1 MKTNSSFVFT
11 AALWAAMLCSIAP
24 CASAFVHEVTAGGAP
39 YFWNLADTGDSHID
53 GSNRVIFM
61 LNSSG
66 SADIGDGSDLDAVRD
81 GLDEWSGLAASDFQ
95 YVDGGTT
102 ASSGFN
108 GSDGQNTFF
117 WAEGGGIPDSQLG
130 VANITFNPSTGR
142 IIDCDIRLN
151 GEDWTWVTNGNP
163 GSGEAD
169 AASVATHELGH
180 AAGLGHVPSLGST
193 MYPYSGVG
201 DATLSTDDIAG
212 VSTIYPS
219 GSNNFGAISGTI
231 SLGGSGAFGAHI
243 VALDST
249 GAVRSTA
256 ISDTD
261 GTYIIEGLSAGN
273 YTVYVE
279 PIDGPMTE
287 ANLGGYY
294 SGLDATFDTLF
305 YDGGSG
311 SYDPSL
317 ATTVSVSASTTTTGV
332 NFTVSGTPTINVEL
346 IGLTPTSGSA
356 LGGVTRVIVQNPSNN
371 WLTVAGSG
379 VTGSTP
385 VSMTGSNVTIGT
397 SSQWI
402 GSFPP
407 PFVAGLDAAVQTGA
421 GAGTRS
427 VLVRGASETAILTG
441 GFEIEQPAVSI
452 TEVNPVFGIQGAT
465 SLSVAI
471 TGSGTNFVNGVS
483 VASFSGSGIT
493 VVSTT
498 VSGTTSATATVNI
511 ASGATPGA
519 RNVTVTTG
527 AEVATGSALF
537 TVLRDTD
544 GDGNPDLTDPDDDD
558 DGLTDVEE
566 GVLGTDPLDPDTD
579 DDLVTDDVDEF
590 PLNPDEQTDTDGDGL
605 GDNFELT
612 YFGDVSSSQGPG
624 DDPDGDGFTN
634 LEEFLAGTDPTVE
647 DIVPAG
653 SVIGLVLLAAL
664 LILVTKKRAVV
675 PKTSV

>member
-1 MKTNSSFVFT
+1 
-11 AALWAAMLCSIAP
+11 
-24 CASAFVHEVTAGGAP
+24 VHEVTNPGGTP

-61 LNSSG
+61 LNSNG
-66 SADIGDGSDLDAVRD
+66 SADIGDGSDLNAVRD
-81 GLDEWSGLAASDFQ
+81 ALDEWSGLAASDFQ

-117 WAEGGGIPDSQLG
+117 WAEGGGIPNSQLG
-130 VANITFNPSTGR
+130 VANITFNGTTGR
-142 IIDCDIRLN
+142 IIDTDIRLN
-151 GEDWTWVTNGNP
+151 GEDWTWVTSGNP

-169 AASVATHELGH
+169 VASVATHELGH

-219 GSNNFGAISGTI
+219 VSNNFGAISGTI
-231 SLGGSGAFGAHI
+231 TLGGSGAFGAHI

-261 GTYIIEGLSAGN
+261 GTYIIEGLAAGN

-311 SYDPSL
+311 SYDPSS
-317 ATTVSVSASTTTTGV
+317 ATAVSVTASTTTTGV
-332 NFTVSGTPTINVEL
+332 NFTVSGAPSINVEL
-346 IGLTPTSGSA
+346 IGVTATSLQAS
-356 LGGVTRVIVQNPSNN
+356 GGVTRVIVQNPSSNN

-397 SSQWI
+397 SSQWT
-402 GSFPP
+402 GTFPP
-407 PFVAGLDAAVQTGA
+407 PFVAGLDAAVQAGA
-421 GAGTRS
+421 SAGTRS

-452 TEVNPVFGIQGAT
+452 TGVNPVFGIQGAT
-465 SLSVAI
+465 SLSVTI
-471 TGSGTNFVNGVS
+471 TGSGTSFVNGVS
-483 VASFSGSGIT
+483 VASFSGSGIS

-498 VSGTTSATATVNI
+498 VSSSTSATATVNI

-519 RNVTVTTG
+519 RDVTVTTG
-527 AEVATGSALF
+527 AEVAIGSALF

-544 GDGNPDLTDPDDDD
+544 GDGNPDITDPDDDD

-579 DDLVTDDVDEF
+579 DDAVTDDVDEF

-647 DIVPAG
+647 DIVPA
-653 SVIGLVLLAAL
+653 SSAIGLVLLAAL
-664 LILVTKKRAVV
+664 VVLVARRRASATQ
-675 PKTSV
+675 TSV